1 MTPDT
6 PTDRMLTVAM
16 QAAIEGARE
25 LMKVYGS
32 DRLDVELKSDNSPVT
47 RADKASDRTIAS
59 VLGATGLP
67 VLSEESLH
75 EDYEQRRHHRR
86 LWIVDPLD
94 GTKEFIKRNGQFAVC
109 IALAEEG
116 RAVLGVI
123 FVPCEGRLYWGASGH
138 AWRLADRLWQQH
150 TTARVLTRPRQ
161 SLPLHGVRQPLTVY
175 GSVSHP
181 TPHTDT
187 FVARLAQAGI
197 RAELVRLG
205 SAIKMCRMA
214 EGNAALYPRFG
225 TTMEWD
231 TAAGQAILEQVG
243 GCLHA
248 FPANSPMRYNRPVLR
263 NPDFLAVAPGV
274 DARKALAIMETVAG
288 K

>member
-1 MTPDT
+1 MCWSTLNEKMEKAE
-6 PTDRMLTVAM
+6 RAGL
-16 QAAIEGARE
+16 
-25 LMKVYGS
+25 
-32 DRLDVELKSDNSPVT
+32 LKKDFWSFM
-47 RADKASDRTIAS
+47 
-59 VLGATGLP
+59 G
-67 VLSEESLH
+67 
-75 EDYEQRRHHRR
+75 
-86 LWIVDPLD
+86 
-94 GTKEFIKRNGQFAVC
+94 
-109 IALAEEG
+109 G
-116 RAVLGVI
+116 R
-123 FVPCEGRLYWGASGH
+123 
-138 AWRLADRLWQQH
+138 D
-150 TTARVLTRPRQ
+150 
-161 SLPLHGVRQPLTVY
+161 
-175 GSVSHP
+175 
-181 TPHTDT
+181 
-187 FVARLAQAGI
+187 
-197 RAELVRLG
+197 G